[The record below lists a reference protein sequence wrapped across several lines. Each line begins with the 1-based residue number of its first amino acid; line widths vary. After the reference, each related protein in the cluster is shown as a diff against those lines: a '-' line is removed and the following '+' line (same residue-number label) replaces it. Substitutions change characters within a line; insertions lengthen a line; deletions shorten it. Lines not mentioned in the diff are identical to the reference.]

1 MKSKTGIFMVMLA
14 ASMAATL
21 TTGARAQMFGMGVQ
35 EVRGVFKPV
44 VGSGASYESVKTDGR
59 KTQFD
64 IAIVDKDPSGAY
76 WTEYAMTDQR
86 SKGMVYAKSL
96 IAQQGNDAV
105 IQRMIVQM
113 PGRPPMEMSSM
124 MQGMGHQKM
133 NQKIDIRGEAQ
144 NMGTESI
151 TTPAGTFS
159 CQHWRSTKDGS
170 DFWISDKV
178 TPWGLVKASDKDGSS
193 MTLVRVITDAKS
205 HITGTPVSMEEMM
218 KGMGGRGKPE

>member
-1 MKSKTGIFMVMLA
+1 MRSKLTAVGVTISA
-14 ASMAATL
+14 ALLFLVL
-21 TTGARAQMFGMGVQ
+21 TPTVGAQMFGMGATQ

-44 VGSGASYESVKTDGR
+44 VGAGASYEAVKTDGQ

-64 IAIVDKDPSGAY
+64 ISVVDKDPSGAY
-76 WTEYAMTDQR
+76 WTEYGMTDPR
-86 SKGMVYAKSL
+86 TKTMVYAKSL
-96 IAQQGNDAV
+96 IVQQGDEAV

-113 PGRPPMEMSSM
+113 PGRPPIEMSSM
-124 MQGMGHQKM
+124 MQGMGHQKT

-159 CQHWRSTKDGS
+159 CQHWKATKDGTDIWLS
-170 DFWISDKV
+170 EKV
-178 TPWGLVKASDKDGSS
+178 SPWGLVKTTSKDGAS

-205 HITGTPVSMEEMM
+205 HITGTPVSMEDMM
-218 KGMGGRGKPE
+218 KGMGKPQ

>member
-1 MKSKTGIFMVMLA
+1 MKSKTRVVMATVAAIMAFALGLA
-14 ASMAATL
+14 LRA
-21 TTGARAQMFGMGVQ
+21 GAQMAGMGVQ

-64 IAIVDKDPSGAY
+64 IAIVEKDPSGAY
-76 WTEYAMTDQR
+76 WTEYAMTDQGT
-86 SKGMVYAKSL
+86 KGMVYAKSL
-96 IAQQGNDAV
+96 IAQKGDEAV
-105 IQRMIVQM
+105 IERMIVQM

-159 CQHWRSTKDGS
+159 CQHWRATKDGS

-193 MTLVRVITDAKS
+193 MTLVKVITEAKS

-218 KGMGGRGKPE
+218 KGMGKPQ

>member
-1 MKSKTGIFMVMLA
+1 MKSKTGIFMAMVALIMAVSLA
-14 ASMAATL
+14 LAVRA
-21 TTGARAQMFGMGVQ
+21 GAQMFGMGVQ

-44 VGSGASYESVKTDGR
+44 VGSGASYEAVKTDGR

-64 IAIVDKDPSGAY
+64 IAIVEKDPSGAY
-76 WTEYAMTDQR
+76 WTEYAMTDPGT
-86 SKGMVYAKSL
+86 KGLVYAKSL
-96 IAQQGNDAV
+96 IAQQGDEAV

-113 PGRPPMEMSSM
+113 PGRPPMEMSSR

-159 CQHWRSTKDGS
+159 CQHWRATKDGS

-193 MTLVRVITDAKS
+193 MTLVRVITSAKS

-218 KGMGGRGKPE
+218 KGMGKPQ